1 MSCAG
6 IRHACKM
13 AQRSSVT
20 KGQTLYQGYILFKE
34 KGKIKCECLNYI
46 SCADTVDHHA
56 EVELSSMPSYLNS
69 PAFTV
74 LF

>member
-13 AQRSSVT
+13 AQSSPVT
-20 KGQTLYQGYILFKE
+20 KGQILYQGYILFTE

-46 SCADTVDHHA
+46 NCTDTVDLQA
-56 EVELSSMPSYLNS
+56 EGKPSSMPSYLNS